1 MEQVLIK
8 GTVTTVIFR
17 NNENG
22 YAVLRLKSEE
32 YGDIT
37 VVGTIPAPSAGERLM
52 VTGHW
57 AVHSSYGKQFEAEF
71 LERLLPDTK
80 DDILEYLSSR
90 AVKGIGPKTAQKI
103 VSKFGEDSLK
113 ILDTAPHRLAE
124 ISGISLAKAKEMG
137 ESYRNQVGIR
147 RLMEFVTT
155 NHMPAELAVRVY
167 KLYGDNALEI
177 LQENPYI
184 LTQTGV
190 SGDFVATDVLAKGLG
205 IEPQDPRR
213 IEAGIMW
220 TLRAGLDSGHC
231 FLPEDRLLPVAMQ
244 LLGLGDSPIR
254 EGIERLQTL
263 GLLEIDELWGTRA
276 VYLPEY
282 MEAEVYV
289 AHRLQTM
296 ADTPVDP
303 LPEPERFLR
312 TVQEKRGIRYA
323 ALQQK
328 AIRWA
333 GERKLMILTG
343 GPGTGKTTTLAGILS
358 LCEILKRKSLLAAPT
373 GRAAKRL
380 SELTGCEAS
389 TIHRLLEAQISPQTG
404 EMYFAKD
411 EDDPLKC
418 DTLILDEM
426 SMVDLPL
433 MYSVLRALPEK
444 ASLIL
449 VGDPDQLP
457 SVGPGKVFEDLI
469 ASGRIDVVA
478 LKEIFRQAQE
488 SLIVTNAHEVNHGNL
503 PVLNRTDKDFFFLRR
518 RDPGALLETVTELC
532 ATRLP
537 RYQGIS
543 PMDIQVIAPTRKGD
557 TGTVH
562 LNRMLQEALNPPAQ
576 NKKEIHSG
584 ERIFREGDR
593 VMQIRNNYDLGWR
606 RDDSVEGLGIFNGDC
621 GTILRIDH
629 KQEQLLIQFDDRLV
643 YYDQEL
649 LSDLEL
655 AYAITAHKSQGCEY
669 GAVVFVA
676 YDASPRLLNRGVLY
690 TAMTR
695 AKELM
700 VIVGKE
706 QIIANM
712 TMNHEKNKRYC
723 GLQFRLQQEI

>member
-1 MEQVLIK
+1 MTLEQVLIK
-8 GTVTTVIFR
+8 GIITTVIYR

-37 VVGTIPAPSAGERLM
+37 IVGTIPSPSAGERLM

-71 LERLLPDTK
+71 LERILPDTK
-80 DDILEYLSSR
+80 EDILEYLSSR
-90 AVKGIGPKTAQKI
+90 TVKGIGPKTAKKI
-103 VSKFGEDSLK
+103 VDKFGEESLR

-124 ISGISLAKAKEMG
+124 INGISIAKAKEIG

-155 NHMPAELAVRVY
+155 NHMPAELAIRVY
-167 KLYGDNALEI
+167 KLYGDQAMEL

-184 LTQTGV
+184 LVQTE
-190 SGDFVATDVLAKGLG
+190 VAGEFSTTDALAMRIG
-205 IEPQDPRR
+205 IDPQDPRR
-213 IEAGIMW
+213 IDAGILW
-220 TLRAGLDSGHC
+220 ALRMGLENGHC
-231 FLPEDRLLPVAMQ
+231 FLPENRLLPVATQLMQ
-244 LLGLGDSPIR
+244 LSAEVIR
-254 EGIERLQTL
+254 EGLERLQVL
-263 GLLEIDELWGTRA
+263 GQVEIDTIWGVRA

-282 MEAEVYV
+282 LEAEQWV
-289 AHRLQTM
+289 AHRLMRM
-296 ADTPVDP
+296 ADMPVIP
-303 LPEPERFLR
+303 LTRPEEYLDA
-312 TVQEKRGIRYA
+312 VQEQRGIRYA

-343 GPGTGKTTTLAGILS
+343 GPGTGKTTTLAGILT
-358 LCEILKRKSLLAAPT
+358 LCELLKRKTLLAAPT

-418 DTLILDEM
+418 DTLIIDEM

-433 MYSVLRALPEK
+433 MYSLLKALPDK

-469 ASGRIDVVA
+469 SSERIDIIA

-488 SLIVTNAHEVNHGNL
+488 SLIVTNAHEVNQGNL
-503 PVLNRTDKDFFFLRR
+503 PVLNRTDKDFFFMRR
-518 RDPGALLETVTELC
+518 REVKALLDTITELC
-532 ATRLP
+532 STRLP
-537 RYQGIS
+537 KYRGIT
-543 PMDIQVIAPTRKGD
+543 PKDIQVIAPTRKGEA
-557 TGTVH
+557 GTVNM
-562 LNRMLQEALNPPAQ
+562 NRVLQAALNAPDGQ
-576 NKKEIHSG
+576 KKEIHSG

-606 RDDSVEGLGIFNGDC
+606 RDDGYEGLGIFNGDC

-629 KQEQLLIQFDDRLV
+629 KEEQLLIRFDDRLV
-643 YYDQEL
+643 YYDQDL

-669 GAVVFVA
+669 SAVVFVA
-676 YDASPRLLNRGVLY
+676 YDASPRLLNRSVLY

-695 AKELM
+695 AKDLM

-712 TMNHEKNKRYC
+712 TMNHEKYKRYC
-723 GLQFRLQQEI
+723 GLQFRLQ